1 VDKKEY
7 HIFLLKSIEQQH
19 LFYESAYKNRPRHKK
34 CKRLHYDSMAV
45 RGVARRATMK
55 ALTIKKKKKHFP
67 LNYSTNKIQS
77 QGLLKKDL

>member
-34 CKRLHYDSMAV
+34 CKRLHYESMAV
-45 RGVARRATMK
+45 RGVARRARMK
-55 ALTIKKKKKHFP
+55 ALTKKKKKKISPFIIAPTKIKVKHF
-67 LNYSTNKIQS
+67 
-77 QGLLKKDL
+77 